1 MCQAYPLGI
10 DAYAFQ
16 MATYTQLTPG
26 ASGAVRV
33 DYVIP
38 NKAPK
43 LVTIGY
49 QVSEADVRLTG
60 TIYPRVQQAIRDGLY
75 LPNRNSTNCARKSCA
90 FWRECEEEWGGTE
103 RRSTGKQPHA

>member
-49 QVSEADVRLTG
+49 QVSEAGASGSPGRSIRGCNRPSATG
-60 TIYPRVQQAIRDGLY
+60 
-75 LPNRNSTNCARKSCA
+75 STCP
-90 FWRECEEEWGGTE
+90 
-103 RRSTGKQPHA
+103 TGKYELR

>member
-1 MCQAYPLGI
+1 MPSIPLGI

-16 MATYTQLTPG
+16 MATYTQLTPGG

-49 QVSEADVRLTG
+49 QVSEADVRLNRDDLSAGAARPSATG
-60 TIYPRVQQAIRDGLY
+60 STCPTGIVRTALGL
-75 LPNRNSTNCARKSCA
+75 
-90 FWRECEEEWGGTE
+90 
-103 RRSTGKQPHA
+103 